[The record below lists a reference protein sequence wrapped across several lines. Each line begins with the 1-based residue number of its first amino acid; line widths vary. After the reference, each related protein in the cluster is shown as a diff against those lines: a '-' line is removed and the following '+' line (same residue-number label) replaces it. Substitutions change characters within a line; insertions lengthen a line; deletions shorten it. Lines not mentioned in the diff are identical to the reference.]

1 MALLRRSSTRSSSS
15 GLQEAAEKKRESRR
29 SGFFNLIKSRT
40 SRSEKSHGAAA
51 VMPPQPSASAS
62 SSSAPP
68 LPSTCCISP
77 VMEEATQA
85 SPPPPQQEL
94 HPDHTHSVTEKTW
107 PAGEAAEEKEVQQED
122 VEEKNTHIRHIGVPV
137 MGLDLLAEM
146 KARQGKMAVK
156 KVRQTRVHI
165 CSQQLLLVLL
175 VEYRKRFHRH
185 LIIIKH

>member
-1 MALLRRSSTRSSSS
+1 MALLRRSSTRSSTS

-40 SRSEKSHGAAA
+40 SRSEKSSGAAA
-51 VMPPQPSASAS
+51 ITPPHSSS

-68 LPSTCCISP
+68 PPSTSCISP

-94 HPDHTHSVTEKTW
+94 HPDPDHTHSVTEKAW
-107 PAGEAAEEKEVQQED
+107 PAGEAAEEKEVQQEG
-122 VEEKNTHIRHIGVPV
+122 VEEEKNTHIRHLGVPV

-146 KARQGKMAVK
+146 KARQEKMAVK
-156 KVRQTRVHI
+156 RVRRTPVHI

-175 VEYRKRFHRH
+175 VESRH

>member
-15 GLQEAAEKKRESRR
+15 GLQESAEKKRESRR

-40 SRSEKSHGAAA
+40 SRSEKSHGAAS
-51 VMPPQPSASAS
+51 VMPPQPSASA

-85 SPPPPQQEL
+85 SPPPSQQEI
-94 HPDHTHSVTEKTW
+94 HPDHTHSVTEKAW

-122 VEEKNTHIRHIGVPV
+122 VEEEKNTHIRHIGFPV

-146 KARQGKMAVK
+146 KARQEKMAVK

-165 CSQQLLLVLL
+165 CSRQPLLVSL
-175 VEYRKRFHRH
+175 VES
-185 LIIIKH
+185 